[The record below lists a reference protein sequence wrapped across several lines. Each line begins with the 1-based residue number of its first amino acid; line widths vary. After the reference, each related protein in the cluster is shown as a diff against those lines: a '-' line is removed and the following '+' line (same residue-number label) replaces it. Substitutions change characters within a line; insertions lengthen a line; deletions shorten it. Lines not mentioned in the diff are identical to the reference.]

1 MAADAAA
8 EMTLTRTADAV
19 IIEGGSLEPLSGRD
33 IAKLRVF
40 AFHAGKPQA
49 VPFQVDQRD
58 SAGNWVWDLVFPPR
72 RQLYDE
78 DISRT
83 AIPGTIRHAV
93 RTHDDEDPA
102 GKAELDAN
110 DLLVFLARDM
120 GDRQARAREAL
131 QADALV
137 AIEAVDPV
145 NGARGWVYLG
155 YFEQHAPALSDI
167 RYMRHVATQRR
178 VISPVYQFQY
188 SHRLVVRLDDLRIQG
203 NRMLGRIN
211 LRGKVLA
218 RLGLIKQSIAFTED
232 DIYGYIEG
240 IIDGPVRIVK
250 RNIVHLELWGVIRT
264 PDVTCEHFYYPDYAQ
279 VPVCLP
285 IRFPVTQA
293 SVFLLAELHDS
304 PIART
309 LIGALDGTVSDPM
322 HKGQKTGLRHALPLQ
337 WVALDSALGSVV
349 SIVELPPAIAQ
360 HATVRPC
367 LCEQPPNT
375 VDSDRLA
382 LSGPVAGFEVQSSV
396 GCPRGPHTLHG
407 IFLISPEA
415 YRQGD
420 EASAYNLSHESLIV
434 HVERL

>member
-19 IIEGGSLEPLSGRD
+19 IVEGGSLESLTGRD

-40 AFHAGKPQA
+40 AFHAGKPRT

-58 SAGNWVWDLVFPPR
+58 SAGNWVWDLVVPR
-72 RQLYDE
+72 RRPLYDE
-78 DISRT
+78 DMGR
-83 AIPGTIRHAV
+83 AAVPGALRDPV
-93 RTHDDEDPA
+93 RTHDDEDPP
-102 GKAELDAN
+102 GKAELDSN

-120 GDRQARAREAL
+120 GDRHAGAREAL
-131 QADALV
+131 HTDAVL

-145 NGARGWVYLG
+145 DGARGWVYLA
-155 YFEQHAPALSDI
+155 YFEQDAPPRSDV
-167 RYMRHVATQRR
+167 RYMRHVAAHRR
-178 VISPVYQFQY
+178 IISPIYEFQY
-188 SHRLVVRLDDLRIQG
+188 SDQLVVRLDDLRIQG
-203 NRMLGRIN
+203 NPMLDRIN

-218 RLGLIKQSIAFTED
+218 QLGLIKQSIAFTEN
-232 DIYGYIEG
+232 DIHGYIEG

-304 PIART
+304 PITRT
-309 LIGALDGTVSDPM
+309 LIGAPDGTVSDPM
-322 HKGQKTGLRHALPLQ
+322 NKGQETHLPHALPLQ
-337 WVALDSALGSVV
+337 WIALDSALGSVI
-349 SIVELPPAIAQ
+349 SIVELPPALAE
-360 HATVRPC
+360 HAIVRPC
-367 LCEQPPNT
+367 LCDQPPNT
-375 VDSDRLA
+375 VDSDHPA
-382 LSGPVAGFEVQSSV
+382 LSGPVAGFEIKSSM

-407 IFLISPEA
+407 IFLISTGA
-415 YRQGD
+415 YREGD
-420 EASAYNLSHESLIV
+420 EVSAYNLSHASLV
-434 HVERL
+434 VRVSRL